1 MTRRAAVV
9 LALLLPP
16 LLLARV
22 AAAHA
27 TIENALQVVV
37 SPQRLTLEMRVSLE
51 QVDVAHEISNTIGSE
66 TIDPAKLDAAIK
78 QHAEYLLSHLDVRG
92 DDQPLTGRM
101 TRIIPPP
108 SAAEGVAWT
117 KLESTQATYLLD
129 YDFAG
134 ARPKAITISHTI
146 LSEHKRLGQPWEVNF
161 AVQVRHDHEQTWTP
175 SLITRTQPLRWTC
188 EWSDGKHAGGPPTT
202 SAALQGED
210 GSALGTKLNLAHT
223 ARVYTWHGLHHI
235 LTGYDHL
242 LFVAAL
248 VIAATRLWDLVK
260 VVSAFTIAHTLTMTL
275 SVLDIVRLPS
285 SIVEPIIAGSIV
297 VVAMQN
303 LLFPRQSRG
312 WSRLAI
318 AFAFGLFHGLG
329 FAGGLVDAMEGMPSI
344 NLAAALLCF
353 TIGVEVAH
361 QLLIV
366 PLFFA
371 LKLVR
376 RPTGTGEPS
385 PSPKLPMPLRC
396 ATVAIS
402 LAGMFYLVQSLRGA

>member
-1 MTRRAAVV
+1 MTRCAAALA

-16 LLLARV
+16 LLLPRV

-27 TIENALQVVV
+27 TIENALQVVL
-37 SPQRLTLEMRVSLE
+37 SPQRVTLEMRVSLE
-51 QVDVAHEISNTIGSE
+51 QVDVAHEIPNTIGSE

-92 DDQPLTGRM
+92 DDQPLSGTV

-108 SAAEGVAWT
+108 SAAEGLAWT
-117 KLESTQATYLLD
+117 KVESTQATYSLD
-129 YDFAG
+129 YDLAG
-134 ARPKAITISHTI
+134 ARPKEVTIGHTI
-146 LSEHKRLGQPWEVNF
+146 LSDHKRLGQPWEVNF
-161 AVQVRHDHEQTWTP
+161 AVQVRHDDEQTWTP

-188 EWSDGKHAGGPPTT
+188 TWRAAHASTSPTT
-202 SAALQGED
+202 VPATA
-210 GSALGTKLNLAHT
+210 TKLDLAHT
-223 ARVYTWHGLHHI
+223 ARQYTWHGLHHI

-248 VIAATRLWDLVK
+248 VIAATSLWDLVK
-260 VVSAFTIAHTLTMTL
+260 VVSAFTVAHTLTMTL
-275 SVLDIVRLPS
+275 SVLDLVRLPS
-285 SIVEPIIAGSIV
+285 SVVEPIIAGSIV

-329 FAGGLVDAMEGMPSI
+329 FAGGLVEAMEGMPSI
-344 NLAAALLCF
+344 NLVAALLCF
-353 TIGVEVAH
+353 TIGVELAH

-366 PLFFA
+366 PLFCA

-376 RPTGTGEPS
+376 RPTGTSEPS
-385 PSPKLPMPLRC
+385 PSPKLPMPLRY
-396 ATVAIS
+396 ATVGIS